1 MQVSLV
7 IRLSQLEQR
16 QLKESQASQKRLD
29 FSGEDLLD
37 EGHDVDGGDMPEAL
51 TLDESGGVIVGRSS
65 EPIATVPEE
74 KKNTGSE
81 ASPLSTESATQEGDD
96 VEGGSKPLCSKR
108 MSLLKDTCL
117 QSELFSPS
125 FDLSSSESELSDD
138 LSSSSEEDDL
148 EEEIVQRSREQDD
161 GVQQRNFSP
170 PHSGAHQVDTISEGE
185 VEVDETHPSSVE
197 TVDEQ
202 SVETIGEEV
211 MPEDPKIKSGWQK
224 WGKGYIW
231 TRGGHVGTSTLEEG

>member
-29 FSGEDLLD
+29 FSGEDLLAD
-37 EGHDVDGGDMPEAL
+37 EGHDVDGGYIPEAL

-65 EPIATVPEE
+65 EPIAIVPEE

-117 QSELFSPS
+117 QSELLSPS

-161 GVQQRNFSP
+161 GVQQRNSSP
-170 PHSGAHQVDTISEGE
+170 PHSSALQVDTSEEE
-185 VEVDETHPSSVE
+185 VEVAGTHPSSV
-197 TVDEQ
+197 DDQ

-211 MPEDPKIKSGWQK
+211 MPEDLKIKSGWQK
-224 WGKGYIW
+224 WDKGYIW
-231 TRGGHVGTSTLEEG
+231 TRGGHVRTSTLEEG

>member
-29 FSGEDLLD
+29 FSGEDLLAD
-37 EGHDVDGGDMPEAL
+37 EEHDVDEEYMPEAL

-65 EPIATVPEE
+65 EPIAIVPEE

-96 VEGGSKPLCSKR
+96 VEGGSKPLYSKR

-117 QSELFSPS
+117 QSELLSPS
-125 FDLSSSESELSDD
+125 FDLSSSECEFSDD
-138 LSSSSEEDDL
+138 LSSSSSEDDDL
-148 EEEIVQRSREQDD
+148 EEEIVQRSRKQDD
-161 GVQQRNFSP
+161 GVQQRNSSP
-170 PHSGAHQVDTISEGE
+170 PHSSALQVDTISEGE
-185 VEVDETHPSSVE
+185 VEVGETHPSS
-197 TVDEQ
+197 VDEQ

-231 TRGGHVGTSTLEEG
+231 TRGGQVGTSTLEEG

>member
-29 FSGEDLLD
+29 FSGEDLLAD
-37 EGHDVDGGDMPEAL
+37 EGHDVDGGYMPEAL

-65 EPIATVPEE
+65 EPIAMVPEE
-74 KKNTGSE
+74 EKNTGSE
-81 ASPLSTESATQEGDD
+81 ASLLSTESATQGDD

-117 QSELFSPS
+117 QSELLSPS

-138 LSSSSEEDDL
+138 LGSSSEEDDL

-161 GVQQRNFSP
+161 GVQQRNSSP
-170 PHSGAHQVDTISEGE
+170 PHSSALQVDTSEEE
-185 VEVDETHPSSVE
+185 VEVAGTHPSSV
-197 TVDEQ
+197 DDQ

-231 TRGGHVGTSTLEEG
+231 TRGGQVETSTQEEG

>member
-1 MQVSLV
+1 M
-7 IRLSQLEQR
+7 
-16 QLKESQASQKRLD
+16 KESQASQKRLD
-29 FSGEDLLD
+29 FSGEDLLAD
-37 EGHDVDGGDMPEAL
+37 EEHDVDGGYMPEAL
-51 TLDESGGVIVGRSS
+51 TLNESGGVIVGRSS
-65 EPIATVPEE
+65 EPIAIVPEE
-74 KKNTGSE
+74 KKNTGSK
-81 ASPLSTESATQEGDD
+81 ASPLSTDSAAQGGDD

-117 QSELFSPS
+117 QSELLSPS

-161 GVQQRNFSP
+161 GVQQRNSSP
-170 PHSGAHQVDTISEGE
+170 PHSSALQVDTISEGD
-185 VEVDETHPSSVE
+185 VEVAETHPSSE
-197 TVDEQ
+197 DEQ

-231 TRGGHVGTSTLEEG
+231 TRGGQVGTSTLEEG

>member
-1 MQVSLV
+1 M
-7 IRLSQLEQR
+7 
-16 QLKESQASQKRLD
+16 KESQASQKRLD
-29 FSGEDLLD
+29 FSGEDLLAD
-37 EGHDVDGGDMPEAL
+37 EGLDVDGGYMPEAL
-51 TLDESGGVIVGRSS
+51 TLDESGGVIVGISS
-65 EPIATVPEE
+65 EPIAAVPEE
-74 KKNTGSE
+74 KKNTGSK

-117 QSELFSPS
+117 QSELLSPS

-138 LSSSSEEDDL
+138 LGSSSEEDDL

-161 GVQQRNFSP
+161 GVQQRNSSP
-170 PHSGAHQVDTISEGE
+170 PHSSALQVDTSEEE
-185 VEVDETHPSSVE
+185 VEVAGTHPSSV
-197 TVDEQ
+197 DDQ

-224 WGKGYIW
+224 WDKGYIW
-231 TRGGHVGTSTLEEG
+231 TRGGQVETSTQEEG

>member
-7 IRLSQLEQR
+7 IRLSQLQQR

-29 FSGEDLLD
+29 FSGEDLLAD
-37 EGHDVDGGDMPEAL
+37 EGLDVDGGYMPEAL

-65 EPIATVPEE
+65 EPIAIVPEE

-117 QSELFSPS
+117 QSELLSPS

-138 LSSSSEEDDL
+138 LSSSSEDDL
-148 EEEIVQRSREQDD
+148 EGEIVQRSREQDD
-161 GVQQRNFSP
+161 GVQQRNSSP
-170 PHSGAHQVDTISEGE
+170 PHSSALQVDTSEEE
-185 VEVDETHPSSVE
+185 VEVAGTHPSSV
-197 TVDEQ
+197 DDQ

-224 WGKGYIW
+224 WDKGYIW
-231 TRGGHVGTSTLEEG
+231 TRGGHVRTSTLEEG

>member
-29 FSGEDLLD
+29 FSGEDLLVD
-37 EGHDVDGGDMPEAL
+37 EGHDVDGGHMPEAL

-65 EPIATVPEE
+65 EPTAIVPEE
-74 KKNTGSE
+74 KKNTGSM

-117 QSELFSPS
+117 QSELLSPS

-161 GVQQRNFSP
+161 GVQQRNSSP
-170 PHSGAHQVDTISEGE
+170 PHSSALQVDTISERE
-185 VEVDETHPSSVE
+185 VEVDETHPSS
-197 TVDEQ
+197 VDEQ

-231 TRGGHVGTSTLEEG
+231 TRGGQVRTSTLEEG

>member
-7 IRLSQLEQR
+7 IRLSQLQQR

-29 FSGEDLLD
+29 FSGEDLLAD
-37 EGHDVDGGDMPEAL
+37 EEHDVDGGYMPEAL

-65 EPIATVPEE
+65 EPIAMVPEE
-74 KKNTGSE
+74 EKNTGSE
-81 ASPLSTESATQEGDD
+81 ASLLSTESATQEGDD
-96 VEGGSKPLCSKR
+96 VEGGSKPLYSKR

-117 QSELFSPS
+117 QSELLSPS
-125 FDLSSSESELSDD
+125 FDLSSSECEFSDD
-138 LSSSSEEDDL
+138 LSSSSSEDDDL

-161 GVQQRNFSP
+161 GVQQRNSSP
-170 PHSGAHQVDTISEGE
+170 PHSSALQVDTSEEE
-185 VEVDETHPSSVE
+185 VEVAGTHPSSV
-197 TVDEQ
+197 DDQ

-231 TRGGHVGTSTLEEG
+231 TRGGQVGTSTLEEG